1 MKRTLPGINA
11 GSMADIAFLLLLF
24 FLVTTTIEN
33 ETGLLRKLPPVYN
46 GEPIKQLNWNVLD
59 VWVNPRGDIMF
70 EGDEVSLKEL
80 KNLLQNAIANKLDL
94 KHLPEKKMKYI
105 PLLGEVLVSK
115 QVISLKCE
123 KSTAYDTYIFVQ
135 DQLAGAINELREKA
149 SKKYFGT
156 SFKKLLLLK
165 ETDKIN
171 AIKTL
176 YPMRISEAES
186 SE

>member
-1 MKRTLPGINA
+1 MKRTLPEINA

-46 GEPIKQLNWNVLD
+46 GEPIKQLNRNVLD

-70 EGDEVSLKEL
+70 EGDEVNLKEL
-80 KNLLQNAIANKLDL
+80 KKLLQNAIVNKMDL
-94 KHLPEKKMKYI
+94 KHLPEKKTKYI
-105 PLLGEVLVSK
+105 PLLGKVLVSK

-123 KSTAYDTYIFVQ
+123 KSTTYDTYIFVQ
-135 DQLAGAINELREKA
+135 DQLAGAINELRDQA
-149 SKKYFGT
+149 SNKYFGA

-165 ETDKIN
+165 EIDKIN

-186 SE
+186 S